1 MQKNLRRNGGNSQR
15 KIFKINFGG
24 NFKIISSKN
33 LQEVVSSA
41 TDKFDDKIAEKVVD
55 KASQQIKQTAVN
67 VKNKIGEK
75 ISETVENINAEI
87 SAMEAERKRKNFETM
102 NQIRFNSNHLSDA
115 QLRTL
120 INDNSL
126 DKFKRIGYAAA
137 FADRYSDRRD

>member
-1 MQKNLRRNGGNSQR
+1 MGGDL
-15 KIFKINFGG
+15 
-24 NFKIISSKN
+24 KIISLKN
-33 LQEVVSSA
+33 IQKIVSGT
-41 TDKFDDKIAEKVVD
+41 TDKVSDKIAEKVVD
-55 KASQQIKQTAVN
+55 KASQRVKQTATD
-67 VKNKIGEK
+67 VKDKIGEK

-87 SAMEAERKRKNFETM
+87 SAREAERKRKNLETM

-120 INDNSL
+120 INDSSL

>member
-1 MQKNLRRNGGNSQR
+1 M
-15 KIFKINFGG
+15 FGG
-24 NFKIISSKN
+24 DLKIISSKN
-33 LQEVVSSA
+33 LQKVVSSA

-55 KASQQIKQTAVN
+55 KASQRVKQTATD

-87 SAMEAERKRKNFETM
+87 SAMEAERKRKNLETM

-120 INDNSL
+120 INDTSL
-126 DKFKRIGYAAA
+126 DKFKHIGYAAA